1 MKKIYG
7 DIFIGQFIDG
17 KRNGQGTS
25 YSTKW
30 NSIWWILERW
40 FSL

>member
-17 KRNGQGTS
+17 KRNGQGTLIAQNGTRFDGS
-25 YSTKW
+25 WKDD
-30 NSIWWILERW
+30 LV
-40 FSL
+40 